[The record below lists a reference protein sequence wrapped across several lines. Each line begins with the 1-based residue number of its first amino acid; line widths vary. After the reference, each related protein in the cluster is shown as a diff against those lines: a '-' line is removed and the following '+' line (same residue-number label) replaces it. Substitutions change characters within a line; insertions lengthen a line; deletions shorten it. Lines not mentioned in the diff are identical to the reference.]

1 MTNNLQ
7 YKLFD
12 DSQYTRYANTKV
24 QKRDGRLVNFDMHK
38 ISNAIKKAIIAQT
51 GSFDEYGS
59 YVLDKTMLYIDSA
72 IDHDVQM
79 GTTTFTIEELQ
90 NIVEAH
96 LHLVDANIGNCYKTY
111 RLKRDEIRQK
121 NRDVNQQRCK
131 CIQY

>member
-12 DSQYTRYANTKV
+12 DSQYTRYTDAKV

-59 YVLDKTMLYIDSA
+59 YVLDKQCFILIVLLIMTCKW
-72 IDHDVQM
+72 
-79 GTTTFTIEELQ
+79 ELQ
-90 NIVEAH
+90 
-96 LHLVDANIGNCYKTY
+96 LSL
-111 RLKRDEIRQK
+111 
-121 NRDVNQQRCK
+121 
-131 CIQY
+131 